1 MHCNRVVVR
10 VFGVLE
16 VEGQRF
22 VVFVD
27 LKVILA
33 IKEVLIGKQDV

>member
-1 MHCNRVVVR
+1 M
-10 VFGVLE
+10 LE

-27 LKVILA
+27 LKVILS
-33 IKEVLIGKQDV
+33 IEEVLIGKQDV